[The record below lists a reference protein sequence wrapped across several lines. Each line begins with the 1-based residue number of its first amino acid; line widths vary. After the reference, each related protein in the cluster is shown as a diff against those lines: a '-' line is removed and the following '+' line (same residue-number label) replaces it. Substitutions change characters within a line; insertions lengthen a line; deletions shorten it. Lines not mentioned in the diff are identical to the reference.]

1 MSTNNKLQDNNLL
14 EIVRQTAFNVQATNE
29 QMGIIVS
36 EIKGIKAK
44 QNDQDV
50 KLENIEG
57 RMQHYED
64 TVTIT
69 SSQKG
74 KIKAAFHKR
83 VDELL
88 GIKRMPDNKKMV
100 VDECKRDYK
109 HYWNRM
115 LRWAYSDAKR
125 EAGLGSPIEDTQ
137 KIFVPGIF
145 DYANNWFPNGGVPA
159 FKAYWDKMDSI
170 S

>member
-115 LRWAYSDAKR
+115 LRWAY
-125 EAGLGSPIEDTQ
+125 
-137 KIFVPGIF
+137 
-145 DYANNWFPNGGVPA
+145 
-159 FKAYWDKMDSI
+159 
-170 S
+170 